1 MEVSETLAVTPEGVT
16 EGEMI
21 DQSKRGAIRT
31 LWEMGKSRKA
41 IARELSLDIKTVRK
55 WVKLVWRPQQRRRGR
70 VLDGY
75 AGFLR
80 ARAPEVGFN
89 AVVLTRELQG
99 QGYPGTYASVVKYV
113 APWRKEW
120 RGEPEPTVRFETGPG
135 EQSQVDWGSTVLY
148 LGEERVRIHIFT
160 MVLGYSRRIFARAY
174 ESEGLEALLDA
185 HEKAFAHFGGRTEAI
200 LYDNPRT
207 IVTRKNEETGEVVWN
222 RTFADRMDFYG
233 VKVRLCRYYRAQTKG
248 KVESGVKYVKGNG
261 LAGRRFTD
269 LEELNAYL
277 LNWCVRVADARVHG
291 TTHEVPSERFE
302 RAEVL
307 IPVDLRPVPPRE
319 RYETRIVPS
328 DAYVSVD
335 TNRYPVPF
343 EWVGREVSV
352 HILATQVVIGSDGC
366 PESPV
371 RHPRLEGRHQVLRHT
386 GTIRAIQQRGRR
398 SLGPPRLDPV
408 CLMELGEVLPRPLSA
423 YEELA
428 VEVAR

>member
-16 EGEMI
+16 EGELI
-21 DQSKRGAIRT
+21 DQSKWGAIRT

-398 SLGPPRLDPV
+398 PLGPPRLDPV